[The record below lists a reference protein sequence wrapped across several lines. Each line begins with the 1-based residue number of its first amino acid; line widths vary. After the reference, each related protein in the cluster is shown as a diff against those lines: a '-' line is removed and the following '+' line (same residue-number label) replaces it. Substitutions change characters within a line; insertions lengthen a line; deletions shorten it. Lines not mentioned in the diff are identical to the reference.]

1 MIKRFEIR
9 TYGLPPEAAT
19 KTPPWAKSKTTKAK
33 PPRETPAPTTPP
45 HRENLLQISFIFY
58 SFRFVAVLLNLLK
71 IEYEKYGIIVP
82 LMENTLMFNAS
93 ETSSLDSGWQYD
105 KAGMLH

>member
-1 MIKRFEIR
+1 M
-9 TYGLPPEAAT
+9 
-19 KTPPWAKSKTTKAK
+19 
-33 PPRETPAPTTPP
+33 
-45 HRENLLQISFIFY
+45 
-58 SFRFVAVLLNLLK
+58 LLNLPK

-82 LMENTLMFNAS
+82 LMENTLMFNFS